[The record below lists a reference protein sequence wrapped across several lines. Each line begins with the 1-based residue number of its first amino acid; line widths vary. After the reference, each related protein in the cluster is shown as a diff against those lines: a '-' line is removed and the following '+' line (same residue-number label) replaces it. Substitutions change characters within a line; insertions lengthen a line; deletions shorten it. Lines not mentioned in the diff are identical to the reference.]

1 MQEIK
6 ANRKFI
12 YPFGCI
18 VSHPSM
24 SGKSHFIPKIIKN
37 AKYLIEP
44 PPDQIVY
51 ACNCWQKDF
60 DKFPGVEFVSGIDGL
75 SGVKFNPAPNN
86 LLIID
91 DLMKE
96 LCNDKKAS
104 TLFTRDTHHNNVT
117 VFFIVQNLF
126 KQGSSM
132 RDIAL
137 NSEVIVLLKRQETW
151 KKFGCFGG
159 RPV

>member
-6 ANRKFI
+6 ANLKFI

-37 AKYLIEP
+37 ARYLIQP
-44 PPDQIVY
+44 QPDQTVY

-60 DKFPGVEFVSGIDGL
+60 DKFPGVKFVSGIDGL
-75 SGVKFNPAPNN
+75 SGVKFNPALNN

-91 DLMKE
+91 DLMEE
-96 LCNDKKAS
+96 LCNDKK
-104 TLFTRDTHHNNVT
+104 T
-117 VFFIVQNLF
+117 
-126 KQGSSM
+126 
-132 RDIAL
+132 
-137 NSEVIVLLKRQETW
+137 
-151 KKFGCFGG
+151 
-159 RPV
+159 